1 MSVAQTTATAEAAAA
16 TTTTAASTDTSHRFS
31 CCLNLSEWKPT
42 DPPIATTAP
51 WTFGRN
57 QPAGMSPRRRRRR
70 RDANFSSLVLP
81 TSYARF
87 FSEFIYFIF
96 YFLFL
101 WFFLFNQPARC
112 NFHFTCDFPGL
123 QCDLQLNKSEIIWA
137 HGSQCVNITIE
148 SFIQSRW
155 TIAFCDPAAT
165 DLVLTNSL
173 SHQFNLHPGLPGFDA
188 DVDRRIWL
196 RPMRYTNAMHQV
208 FFSSVHFNPG
218 YTPFL
223 RLRQIM

>member
-155 TIAFCDPAAT
+155 TIAFAIRRPPIWCSLIRFPISSTYIRADWLALMRTLTGVFGCGLCATQTLCIKCFSPASILILAT
-165 DLVLTNSL
+165 
-173 SHQFNLHPGLPGFDA
+173 NL
-188 DVDRRIWL
+188 
-196 RPMRYTNAMHQV
+196 
-208 FFSSVHFNPG
+208 FSD
-218 YTPFL
+218 
-223 RLRQIM
+223 